1 MKIKLL
7 LILLAFYCF
16 DTIINHPVF
25 LFITDNRPKIITY
38 WNVSPNIIHIDIIAD
53 KPLISPER
61 ISYESMNIF
70 FFPKDFTLMHTIC
83 MTHYNTEEI

>member
-16 DTIINHPVF
+16 DTITNHPVF
-25 LFITDNRPKIITY
+25 LFVTDNRPKIITY
-38 WNVSPNIIHIDIIAD
+38 WNVSPSIIHIDIIAD
-53 KPLISPER
+53 QPIVSSEK

-70 FFPKDFTLMHTIC
+70 FFPKDCTLMHTIS
-83 MTHYNTEEI
+83 MTHYKTKII